1 MTGVTAM
8 TLRMSMSISVPE
20 YGPYTTP
27 IMPFTKPTP
36 TQIPKLKKPVFRET
50 YSFNLF
56 LRYKFNLLLVGEK
69 ISGIYQ

>member
-1 MTGVTAM
+1 MSFSRIFLFPWSYMTGVTAM

-50 YSFNLF
+50 YSLKLF
-56 LRYKFNLLLVGEK
+56 FQS
-69 ISGIYQ
+69 IP